1 MSSPR
6 IPPADTS
13 PPPALPEV
21 RVNLVDNPG
30 LWFDQ
35 VTGEF
40 ILTLKIF
47 LPNLIGGIALLLL
60 GWLAALLVRWLIL
73 RFGKGL
79 DAVLAVIHRWLGQET
94 SQPRWSVSNLVANA
108 AFWLVLAYA
117 VSSAAEQMGLQTFS
131 AWIRGLLAYLPD
143 LLISLFIL
151 FLGYLLAGGVRNL
164 IVVISETNG
173 FEHGLVLGQLSAGL
187 VMAFMLVLSLSQLGL
202 DITLFEDIIALA
214 AAALFASGALAF
226 GLGAAD
232 AVRNVMASHYVRKA
246 FHSGQRVRI
255 GELQG
260 EILELTQI
268 SVLVG
273 TEEGQAWIPARQF
286 MEQVAVI
293 QEEEESEHA

>member
-6 IPPADTS
+6 TPPADAS
-13 PPPALPEV
+13 PPPALPEIK
-21 RVNLVDNPG
+21 VNLIDNPG
-30 LWFDQ
+30 LWLDQ

-40 ILTLKIF
+40 ILTLKTF
-47 LPNLIGGIALLLL
+47 LPNLLGGIALLLL

-117 VSSAAEQMGLQTFS
+117 VSAAAEQMGLQTFS

-164 IVVISETNG
+164 ILMISETNG

-202 DITLFEDIIALA
+202 DITLFENIIALA
-214 AAALFASGALAF
+214 AAALFASAALAF

-286 MEQVAVI
+286 LEHIAVI
-293 QEEEESEHA
+293 QEEEESGNA

>member
-202 DITLFEDIIALA
+202 DITLFENIIALA

>member
-6 IPPADTS
+6 TPPADTS

-94 SQPRWSVSNLVANA
+94 SQPRWSVSNLVANG

>member
-6 IPPADTS
+6 TPPADTS